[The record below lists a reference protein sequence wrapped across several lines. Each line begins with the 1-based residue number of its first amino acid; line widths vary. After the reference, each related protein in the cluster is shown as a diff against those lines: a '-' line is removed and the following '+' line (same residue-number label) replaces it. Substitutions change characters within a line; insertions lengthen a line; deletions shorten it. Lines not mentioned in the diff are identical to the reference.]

1 MTDNTIELEVLL
13 PAPAERIW
21 RMITT
26 PEDVTAWYAFGGADI
41 DPQPG
46 GRIRFRWDEH
56 GVYHGI
62 VEEATQPS
70 RFSFRYAPFEADTVP
85 GQGNSVIVSFQ
96 LSQRNGKTLL
106 VLSERGY
113 HELLMS
119 EVEKRD
125 NFEIS
130 KGAWVNS
137 LELLRK
143 LVETA

>member
-13 PAPAERIW
+13 PAPAEQVW
-21 RMITT
+21 KMITT
-26 PEDVTAWYAFGGADI
+26 PEDVMAWYAFGGADI

-85 GQGNSVIVSFQ
+85 EQGNSVIVSFQ

-106 VLSERGY
+106 TLSERGY

-137 LELLRK
+137 LELLRT
-143 LVETA
+143 LVEPA

>member
-13 PAPAERIW
+13 SAPAEQVW
-21 RMITT
+21 KMITT
-26 PEDVTAWYAFGGADI
+26 PEDVMAWYAFGGADI

-62 VEEATQPS
+62 VEEATQPA

-85 GQGNSVIVSFQ
+85 EQGNSVIVSFQ

-106 VLSERGY
+106 TLSERGY

>member
-21 RMITT
+21 TMITT

-62 VEEATQPS
+62 VEEARRPS

-106 VLSERGY
+106 ALSERGY

>member
-13 PAPAERIW
+13 SASAEQVW
-21 RMITT
+21 KMITT
-26 PEDVTAWYAFGGADI
+26 PEDVTAWYAFGGAEI
-41 DPQPG
+41 DPQRG

-56 GVYHGI
+56 GAYYGV
-62 VEEATQPS
+62 VEEATKPM
-70 RFSFRYAPFEADTVP
+70 RFSFRYAPFEAGALP
-85 GQGNSVIVSFQ
+85 EQGNSVIVSFQ

-106 VLSERGY
+106 TLNERGY

-130 KGAWVNS
+130 KGAWINS

-143 LVETA
+143 LVETT